1 MLPVAHK
8 GASCVGKL
16 ARLKLGR
23 CQKKIVAHL
32 VTSKNR
38 CHPRGDRRSAGVG
51 LYPPTF
57 GVVANM
63 VGKLLIL
70 SATVTGGGDDDHMK
84 ILTSP
89 RMPARI
95 APDPG
100 GGEEKREKSVFGSS
114 ALTFDPKRKSKKIFS
129 CHHAHR
135 PLPAGAVSGQILNSD
150 QTACLCHVSH
160 LNQPIRFKEMIPSP
174 VLPRSHSLLYTAQR
188 HLSQKTWLL
197 KEGCVSQG

>member
-8 GASCVGKL
+8 GASCIGKL
-16 ARLKLGR
+16 ASLKLGR
-23 CQKKIVAHL
+23 CQKIPTIVAQL

-63 VGKLLIL
+63 VGKLLII
-70 SATVTGGGDDDHMK
+70 SASVTGGGDDDHIK

-114 ALTFDPKRKSKKIFS
+114 ALTFEDPVKEILLAGS
-129 CHHAHR
+129 
-135 PLPAGAVSGQILNSD
+135 PAA
-150 QTACLCHVSH
+150 
-160 LNQPIRFKEMIPSP
+160 PSWCGIWP
-174 VLPRSHSLLYTAQR
+174 NPQ
-188 HLSQKTWLL
+188 Q
-197 KEGCVSQG
+197 

>member
-8 GASCVGKL
+8 GASCIGKL

-23 CQKKIVAHL
+23 CQKIPKIVAQL

-63 VGKLLIL
+63 VGKILII
-70 SATVTGGGDDDHMK
+70 SASVTGGGGGDDDHMK

-114 ALTFDPKRKSKKIFS
+114 ALTLDTRRKSRKIFY

-135 PLPAGAVSGQILNSD
+135 PLPAGAVFGQVLDCD
-150 QTACLCHVSH
+150 QTPGLCHVSH
-160 LNQPIRFKEMIPSP
+160 LNQPIRLGNDDP
-174 VLPRSHSLLYTAQR
+174 VTSFAPVPFSL
-188 HLSQKTWLL
+188 
-197 KEGCVSQG
+197 V